1 MPVCWLLSLRI
12 YVLLRK
18 WLFGKKK
25 VYWSRSLTVCMSHW
39 NIMNIVGCCFAVALL
54 IICTSFYLRL
64 HRRTYAEAIWMK
76 YIKTYCNTVCTEMEG
91 MIVYFLPVI
100 WPVWL
105 FRWRK
110 GSVFLPC
117 KLFTSI
123 IKSFK
128 PSQQNSQRIL
138 KKRNLFSFSS
148 L

>member
-1 MPVCWLLSLRI
+1 MITIPNCLYVSLKYYEHCWLLFCCGSVNNM
-12 YVLLRK
+12 YKLLPA
-18 WLFGKKK
+18 FNTD
-25 VYWSRSLTVCMSHW
+25 VH
-39 NIMNIVGCCFAVALL
+39 
-54 IICTSFYLRL
+54 
-64 HRRTYAEAIWMK
+64 TYAEAIWMK
-76 YIKTYCNTVCTEMEG
+76 YIETYCNTVCTEMEG

-128 PSQQNSQRIL
+128 PSQQNNQRIL
-138 KKRNLFSFSS
+138 KKGTFSPSHLSSIFVTSREMKRNMKYSKVTSILG